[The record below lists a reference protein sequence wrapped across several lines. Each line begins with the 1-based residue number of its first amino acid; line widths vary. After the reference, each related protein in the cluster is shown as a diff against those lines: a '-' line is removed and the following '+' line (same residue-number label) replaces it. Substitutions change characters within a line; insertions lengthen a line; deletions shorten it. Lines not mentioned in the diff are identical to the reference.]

1 MESTSKN
8 TENTTKIIDSIQRVV
23 RIINETKPF
32 GEFPEQLQ
40 EELIQIKEIHFKE
53 LESLQENFIEDKKTL
68 QDEIESLKERKVVL
82 KG

>member
-32 GEFPEQLQ
+32 GEFPE
-40 EELIQIKEIHFKE
+40 
-53 LESLQENFIEDKKTL
+53 
-68 QDEIESLKERKVVL
+68 
-82 KG
+82 